1 MYEFTQEEKKS
12 LRLLITPFVMRGQYK
27 SGDILQRIDEGKLTK
42 RDLTS
47 IQNKLSL
54 IIQGMGH
61 SVTTAIADPDTT
73 REVAAQVAIMDNA
86 LSRYRIISWK

>member
-1 MYEFTQEEKKS
+1 MYVFTPEEKTS
-12 LRLLITPFVMRGQYK
+12 LRLLVTPFIMRGQYK
-27 SGDILQRIDEGKLTK
+27 SSDILQRIDEGKLTK

-61 SVTTAIADPDTT
+61 SITAAIAEPDTN
-73 REVAAQVAIMDNA
+73 REIAELVAIMDNA
-86 LSRYRIISWK
+86 LSRYRLISWK

>member
-1 MYEFTQEEKKS
+1 MYVFTSEEKQS
-12 LRLLITPFVMRGQYK
+12 LRLLITPFIMRGQYK
-27 SGDILQRIDEGKLTK
+27 SNDILQRIDEGKLTK

>member
-1 MYEFTQEEKKS
+1 MYEFTSEEKKS
-12 LRLLITPFVMRGQYK
+12 LRSLIIPFIMRGQYK
-27 SGDILQRIDEGKLTK
+27 SSDILQRIDEGKLTK

>member
-1 MYEFTQEEKKS
+1 MYEFSSEEKES
-12 LRLLITPFVMRGQYK
+12 LRSLIIPFIMRGQYK
-27 SGDILQRIDEGKLTK
+27 SSDILQRIDEGKLTK

-61 SVTTAIADPDTT
+61 SITAAIAEPDTN
-73 REVAAQVAIMDNA
+73 REIAELVAIMDNA
-86 LSRYRIISWK
+86 LSRYRLISWK

>member
-1 MYEFTQEEKKS
+1 MYVFTPEEKTS
-12 LRLLITPFVMRGQYK
+12 LRLLVTPFIMRGQYK
-27 SGDILQRIDEGKLTK
+27 SNDILQRIDEGKLTK

>member
-1 MYEFTQEEKKS
+1 MYEFTSEEKKS
-12 LRLLITPFVMRGQYK
+12 LRLLVIPFIMRGQYK
-27 SGDILQRIDEGKLTK
+27 SSDILQRIEEGKLTK

-61 SVTTAIADPDTT
+61 SITTAIAEPDTN
-73 REVAAQVAIMDNA
+73 REIAEQVAIMDNA
-86 LSRYRIISWK
+86 LSRYCMISWR